1 MALLRPIRAA
11 LAALCL
17 AQAAFGGSPAHAETI
32 SNIARA
38 QWSRDGSAHQADS
51 NRVDIRVVPQAASIE
66 TFAASPLGSATL
78 RYTKSLCGESSS
90 PQKPLAVVE
99 PLTARVD
106 QASSLQLGDV
116 LYFTIAAEAAN
127 SDPRGLDRLPVV
139 IVTAQGDQEEI
150 TVLETGVNSGEF
162 TGSMPTSSQ
171 PWRPVHGDCRLS
183 VAKGDKVSIE
193 VVPDGLA
200 APLASATIDM
210 LADPYG
216 LTFDSEDGHPVS
228 GVRVTLIDERSGAPA
243 EVLADDGV
251 TSWPSSMTSGEP
263 VTDGAGRT
271 YAMSPGEY
279 RFPLARLGTYRL
291 VIEPP
296 APYSAPS
303 TADQGALSQLRR
315 PDGKSLTILPGS
327 FGQTFGLVDTTPI
340 RVDVPLDRPPVSVTI
355 SKLASRAKASPG
367 DAILYTVSL
376 SNPDPGSVRRSV
388 VLTDKPSRWFRLDP
402 KSVRIDGSPASGQF
416 RQGPDGQAIE
426 IPVGD
431 IAPGATRQ
439 VTYVMTLRADAPPG
453 PAENR
458 AIARDARGAEAV
470 AGATIEVERDTLAS
484 RMTLIG
490 RVTQGDCSDKGQGEE
505 KGVPG
510 VRLVMEDGSF
520 ALTDAD
526 GRYHFEGL
534 VPGTHV
540 VQVQPATLP
549 EGARFVVCGRPLAHA
564 GNATSRFV
572 TGQGGSLAR
581 ADFHVI
587 LPAGTATDAPSALH
601 ASPVDD
607 RVAAGADI
615 DWLAIGDGPTE
626 FLFPTAD
633 HNPRVPAIRVAI
645 RHRVDQ
651 AVALRVAGKPVDPLA
666 FEGVLTAPGGLYAV
680 SVWRGVMLSGDNTLL
695 EAEVRGPKGKLV
707 AQLKREVHYAAIPA
721 SVRLVPEL
729 SRLIADGHSRPVVAV
744 RILDRQNRPVHDGV
758 SGDFVL
764 GQPYESAAANDAMQS
779 RALSGLGKDRPLWTV
794 TGDDGI
800 ALVELAPT
808 MVSGKLHLAFE
819 FGSDEQRRRQEI
831 EAWVVPGDQP
841 WTLVGLAE
849 GSVGARD
856 VAANMERT
864 GRFESDLGRN
874 GRVAFYAKGR
884 VLGRYL
890 LTLAYDSAKQRDDQ
904 RLLGAIDPNAYYT
917 VFADGSERRFDAAS
931 REKLYVR
938 IESATFYALFGDFN
952 TGLDQTQLT
961 GYQRVATGIKTEA
974 NLGGLHLQGF
984 AARIA
989 STHQRDEIQ
998 GQGITG
1004 PYRLS
1009 NREIIANSESVTI
1022 ETRDRYRSEI
1032 IVDRRTLTRFV
1043 DYDVDLLA
1051 GTIRFREP
1059 VLSRDNAFNPQFI
1072 VIDYEI
1078 GQFAR
1083 GGKINGALRAD
1094 WTSPG
1099 KTVRIGMTAISD
1111 TGNGGEGQART
1122 NLGGMDVRFRPDEK
1136 SEIRAELAASRSKGA
1151 TSFGWLMEAERHD
1164 GRLDVL
1170 AYMRSADRDFGLGQI
1185 NSAERGRSKVGLDA
1199 RYAISDRLSVSVS
1212 GWQDRAAD
1220 GGPVR
1225 KALELGTQLRTQNTD
1240 ARFGLHYMED
1250 HLPSGEHLSSFI
1262 LDAGITQR
1270 LFDNRLEVSADTN
1283 LALGK
1288 AGSIDMPERQ
1298 RISARLSVLRDV
1310 KLFASYEIAKGQSI
1324 NARTFRAGFEAAP
1337 WRGAKVTGGIGG
1349 QKLDELGH
1357 RSFALFGLAQTFEVT
1372 PELTFDAT
1380 LDGNRTIGGVSV
1392 AKVTNPDHPVSSG
1405 GKLGDDMS
1413 LSEDFTAVSLGA
1425 NWRKDEWSSTLR
1437 AEWRNGDL
1445 SHRRGVTF
1453 GAIRQLGEGSL
1464 VGAGFTWTRATTSD
1478 GAMSAVL
1485 DGAVAVAHRPDR
1497 SAVSFLA
1504 KAELRSDQVVRAI
1517 SGEAGAAGR
1526 TALDGNGTMRSRRAI
1541 GSISANWTPLGRDG
1555 GFATER
1561 AEVGM
1566 FVALR
1571 QALDTFEG
1579 FDLSGTSVIGGLDLK
1594 VAAFGDFEVGGV
1606 ATVRHS
1612 LGRGKTSFSF
1622 GPQVGFA
1629 PAKDMVL
1636 TVGYNFSGFR
1646 DRDFSDARQTDRGL
1660 FATMR
1665 LKLDRDTFGFLGLGR
1680 RQ

>member
-1 MALLRPIRAA
+1 MAFLRPIRAA

-17 AQAAFGGSPAHAETI
+17 AQAAIGGSLAHAETI

-38 QWSRDGSAHQADS
+38 QWSRDGTAHQTNS
-51 NRVDIRVVPQAASIE
+51 NRVDVRVAPQVASIE
-66 TFAASPLGSATL
+66 TFTASPSGSATL
-78 RYTKSLCGESSS
+78 RFTRSLCGDNSAA
-90 PQKPLAVVE
+90 QKPLAVVE
-99 PLTARVD
+99 LLTARVD
-106 QASSLQLGDV
+106 QTSTLQLGDT

-127 SDPRGLDRLPVV
+127 LDPHGLDRLPVV

-150 TVLETGVNSGEF
+150 TVLETAVNSGEF

-183 VAKGDKVSIE
+183 VAKGDKVEIE
-193 VVPDGLA
+193 VVPDGVA
-200 APLASATIDM
+200 TPLASATIDM

-216 LTFDSEDGHPVS
+216 LVFDSEDGRPVS

-291 VIEPP
+291 VMQPP

-303 TADQGALSQLRR
+303 AADRSLLNQLRR
-315 PDGKSLTILPGS
+315 PDGKSFTITPGS
-327 FGQTFGLVDTTPI
+327 FGQAFSLTDTIPI
-340 RVDVPLDRPPVSVTI
+340 RVDLPIDRPPVSVSI
-355 SKLASRAKASPG
+355 SKRASRAKASPG
-367 DAILYTVSL
+367 DAILYTVTL
-376 SNPDPGSVRRSV
+376 RNPDPGSVRRSV
-388 VLTDKPSRWFRLDP
+388 VLTDKPSRWLRLDP
-402 KSVRIDGSPASGQF
+402 KSVRIDGIAAFGQV
-416 RQGPDGQAIE
+416 RQVTDSQTIE
-426 IPVGD
+426 IAVGD

-453 PAENR
+453 PAENQ
-458 AIARDARGAEAV
+458 AIARDARGTEAV
-470 AGATIEVERDTLAS
+470 AGVTIEVERDTLAS

-490 RVTQGDCSDKGQGEE
+490 RVTAGDCTDKGPER
-505 KGVPG
+505 GVAG
-510 VRLVMEDGSF
+510 VRMVMEDGSF
-520 ALTDAD
+520 AITDAD
-526 GRYHFEGL
+526 GRFHFEGL

-540 VQVQPATLP
+540 VQAQLATLP
-549 EGARFVVCGRPLAHA
+549 EGTRFVACGRSLAHA

-581 ADFHVI
+581 ADFHAVI
-587 LPAGTATDAPSALH
+587 PTGASTPQLPAPQAKQ
-601 ASPVDD
+601 VDD
-607 RVAAGADI
+607 RTAAGADI
-615 DWLAIGDGPTE
+615 DWLAIGDGPTD
-626 FLFPTAD
+626 FLYPAAD

-651 AVALRVAGKPVDPLA
+651 VVSLRVGGKPVDPLA
-666 FEGVLTAPGGLYAV
+666 FEGVLTAPGGLFAV
-680 SVWRGVMLSGDNTLL
+680 SIWRGVMLSGDNTML
-695 EAEVRGPKGKLV
+695 EAEVRSAKAKLV
-707 AQLKREVHYAAIPA
+707 TQLKREVHYSAIPA

-729 SRLIADGHSRPVVAV
+729 SRLIADGHTRPVIAV

-764 GQPYESAAANDAMQS
+764 GQPYESAAANDAMQT
-779 RALSGLGKDRPLWTV
+779 RALSGLGKDKPLWTV

-800 ALVELAPT
+800 ALIELAPT

-831 EAWVVPGDQP
+831 EGWVVPGDQP

-849 GSVGARD
+849 GSIGARD
-856 VAANMERT
+856 IAANMERT

-874 GRVAFYAKGR
+874 GRIAFYAKGR
-884 VLGRYL
+884 ILGRYL

-904 RLLGAIDPNAYYT
+904 RLLGTIDPNAYYT

-931 REKLYVR
+931 REKLYIR
-938 IESATFYALFGDFN
+938 IETATFYAIFGDFN
-952 TGLDQTQLT
+952 TGLDQTQLA
-961 GYQRVATGIKTEA
+961 GYQRVATGIKAEA
-974 NLGGLHLQGF
+974 NFGGVHLQGF

-989 STHQRDEIQ
+989 ATHQRDEIQ

-1009 NREIIANSESVTI
+1009 NREIIANSETVTI
-1022 ETRDRYRSEI
+1022 ETRDRYRSEV
-1032 IVDRRTLTRFV
+1032 IVDSRTLTRFV

-1072 VIDYEI
+1072 VIDYEV

-1099 KTVRIGMTAISD
+1099 KTVRLGMTAISD
-1111 TGNGGEGQART
+1111 TGNGGEDQART

-1136 SEIRAELAASRSKGA
+1136 SEIRAEFAASRSKGA
-1151 TSFGWLMEAERHD
+1151 TSFGWLVEAERHD

-1170 AYMRSADRDFGLGQI
+1170 AYMRSADRDFGLGQL
-1185 NSAERGRSKVGLDA
+1185 NSAERGRVKVGLDA
-1199 RYAISDRLSVSVS
+1199 RYAISDKLSVSVS
-1212 GWQDRAAD
+1212 GWQDRGAN
-1220 GGPVR
+1220 GGPAR
-1225 KALELGTQLRTQNTD
+1225 RALELGTQLRTRNTD
-1240 ARFGLHYMED
+1240 ARFGLNYMAD
-1250 HLPSGEHLSSFI
+1250 HLPSGESLRSFI
-1262 LDAGITQR
+1262 LDAGVTQR

-1283 LALGK
+1283 LALGQ
-1288 AGSIDMPERQ
+1288 AGSIDLPERQ

-1310 KLFASYEIAKGQSI
+1310 KLVASYEIAKGQSI

-1337 WRGAKVTGGIGG
+1337 WRGAKVTGGIGS
-1349 QKLDELGH
+1349 QKLDELGS

-1372 PELTFDAT
+1372 PELSIDAT
-1380 LDGNRTIGGVSV
+1380 LDGNRTIGGIDTT
-1392 AKVTNPDHPVSSG
+1392 KVTNPDHPVSSG
-1405 GKLGDDMS
+1405 GMLGDGLN

-1425 NWRKDEWSSTLR
+1425 NLRKDQWSSTLR

-1445 SHRRGVTF
+1445 SRRRGVMV
-1453 GAIRQLGEGSL
+1453 GAIRQLGEGSMM
-1464 VGAGFTWTRATTSD
+1464 GAGFTWTRATTSD

-1485 DGAVAVAHRPDR
+1485 DGAVAVAHRPER
-1497 SAVSFLA
+1497 SPLSFLA
-1504 KAELRSDQVVRAI
+1504 KAELRSDQVTGAI

-1526 TALDGNGTMRSRRAI
+1526 TALIGNGTMRSRRAI

-1566 FVALR
+1566 FLALR
-1571 QALDTFEG
+1571 QALDTFDG

-1606 ATVRHS
+1606 ATVRHN
-1612 LGRGKTSFSF
+1612 LGRGKTAFSF

-1636 TVGYNFSGFR
+1636 TVGYNISGFR
-1646 DRDFSDARQTDRGL
+1646 DRDFSEARQTDRGL